1 MPDTPVPDPR
11 LRSHPLTA
19 DQRRLWFLSQLHPD
33 DAGFNMYL
41 VHRWTGPLDLPALR
55 AALTR
60 LVARHEI
67 LRTRFALAGEEPVQ
81 LVEPAGP
88 VTVDS
93 VELPTVADES
103 AEQREARLT
112 AATAPHVNA
121 PFDLAE
127 RPPLRAVVLHADE
140 RDHVVCITLHHIVS
154 DGWSARTMWRELLA
168 LYRDELGEAP
178 AGLAEPALQYG
189 DYARA
194 EQARTTAGDAAEEA
208 FRHWYDRLA
217 GTSPLRLP
225 ADHPRPAEPAH
236 PAGFVDLLLDAELTT
251 GLDRLAREQRCTPF
265 MVLLAVY
272 QSVLARWTGQDD
284 FTVGT
289 PLAGRNEVAHEEL
302 LGYFSRTAVIRADLT
317 GEPDF
322 RTVLRRVRSATMAAL
337 GHQDVPV
344 ERLANALDL
353 PNLPGVAPLY
363 QTLFV
368 LQSQHEL
375 AGTGADPVPAGVRIG
390 DLDSGFRQAKADV
403 MLDSWRTGDGLTLS
417 FCFDLE
423 VFERSTVEALAR
435 RCRTLL
441 AAVIEDPELPVHGD
455 WLLDADE
462 RAALLARGAG
472 PAPAGTVRPVL
483 ERFAEQVAARPGADA
498 LEYAGET
505 LSYAELDRRST
516 LLAHLIGPQAG
527 RAVAVRIEP
536 SFALVTALLAVWKA
550 GGAYLPLDR
559 AHPDERQRL
568 MAAEAGASLLLTAG
582 DTPGLG
588 LPVLTLP
595 TEWAASAD
603 GLLPGS
609 DPAGAAY
616 ILYTSG
622 STGAPKGV
630 VVEHGAL
637 ATRVDWM
644 AGDGYGLGPGDR
656 IVQFASIGFDTHAEE
671 IWPALAAGACCVLL
685 PGGGRML
692 PDLLRS
698 PRGAAVTVLDLPTA
712 YWHELVSLGADAP
725 WPAALR
731 LVILGGSEAGAPAVA
746 AWRERHGDRV
756 RLVNTYGPTEATVI
770 VTSAELGAAD
780 ALRRPPLGSP
790 LPGVR
795 CYVLDSRLGLLPPGS
810 EGELFLGGAGLARGY
825 LGRPELT
832 AERFLPDPFADPAAG
847 PDARM
852 YRTGDRV
859 RWRAWGSPRPE
870 AGGGGLDFL
879 GRADDQVKIRGYR
892 IEPAEIESVLSTHPA
907 VARAAVVVRDG
918 RRLTGYAVPRQG
930 AAPSPAALREHLAA
944 RLPAFMVPDA
954 LVVVPALPLTANGKL
969 DLAALPDPAPGDGAG
984 REYLAPRTD
993 AESLVV
999 ELWQEVLGV
1008 EKVGALDDFFELG
1021 GDSLLVTRVAAR
1033 IRSTVGLE
1041 VPIRDVFESP
1051 TPAALA
1057 ARIEALLIAEIDA
1070 LSEDEATG
1078 RLSD

>member
-1 MPDTPVPDPR
+1 MPDAPEPDPR
-11 LRSHPLTA
+11 VRSHPLTA
-19 DQRRLWFLSQLHPD
+19 DQRRLWFLGQLHPE

-41 VHRWTGPLDLPALR
+41 VRRWTGPLDLPALR

-81 LVEPAGP
+81 LVDPAGP
-88 VTVDS
+88 VAIDS
-93 VELPTVADES
+93 EQLPTVAGETP
-103 AEQREARLT
+103 EQLEARFT
-112 AATAPHVNA
+112 EAVAPHVNA
-121 PFDLAE
+121 PFDLAG

-140 RDHVVCITLHHIVS
+140 QDHAVCITLHHIIS

-178 AGLAEPALQYG
+178 AGLPEPTLQYG

-194 EQARTTAGDAAEEA
+194 EQARTTAAGAAEEA

-217 GTSPLRLP
+217 GTAPLRLP
-225 ADHPRPAEPAH
+225 ADHPRPAAPAH
-236 PAGFVDLLLDAELTT
+236 PAGFVDLVLDAELTA

-272 QSVLARWTGQDD
+272 QTVLARWTGQDD

-289 PLAGRNEVAHEEL
+289 PLAGRNEVAHEAL
-302 LGYFSRTAVIRADLT
+302 LGYFTRTAVIRADLT

-353 PNLPGVAPLY
+353 PNLPGVPPLY

-375 AGTGADPVPAGVRIG
+375 AGTGADPVPAGVRTG

-403 MLDSWRTGDGLTLS
+403 MLDSWRSGDGLTLS

-423 VFERSTVEALAR
+423 VFERPTVEALAR

-441 AAVIEDPELPVHGD
+441 TRVVEDPELPVHGD
-455 WLLDADE
+455 WLLGPDE
-462 RAALLARGAG
+462 RAALLAQGAG
-472 PAPAGTVRPVL
+472 PALTAAARPVL

-498 LEYAGET
+498 LEYDGEI

-516 LLAHLIGPQAG
+516 LLAQLIGPQAG

-536 SFALVTALLAVWKA
+536 SFALVTALLAIWKA
-550 GGAYLPLDR
+550 GGGYLPLDG
-559 AHPDERQRL
+559 AHPAERQRL
-568 MAAEAGASLLLTAG
+568 MAAEAGAGLLLTAG
-582 DTPGLG
+582 DTPDLG
-588 LPVLTLP
+588 LPVLALP
-595 TEWAASAD
+595 ADWAAA
-603 GLLPGS
+603 GRAAPAGAPLPGS

-622 STGAPKGV
+622 STGTPKGV
-630 VVEHGAL
+630 LVEHGAL
-637 ATRVDWM
+637 AERVDWM
-644 AGDGYGLGPGDR
+644 AGDGYALGPGDR
-656 IVQFASIGFDTHAEE
+656 IVQFASTGFDTHAEE

-712 YWHELVSLGADAP
+712 YWQELVALGADAP

-731 LVILGGSEAGAPAVA
+731 LVILGGSEAGAAAVA

-770 VTSAELGAAD
+770 VTSAGLGAAD
-780 ALRRPPLGSP
+780 ALRRPSLGRP

-795 CYVLDSRLGLLPPGS
+795 CYVLDARRGLLPAGS

-825 LGRPELT
+825 VGRPELT
-832 AERFLPDPFADPAAG
+832 AAHFLPDPFAGPAAG

-859 RWRAWGSPRPE
+859 RWRAD
-870 AGGGGLDFL
+870 GGLDFL

-892 IEPAEIESVLSTHPA
+892 IEPAEIETALAAHPA
-907 VARAAVVVRDG
+907 VARAAVVVREG

-969 DLAALPDPAPGDGAG
+969 DLAALPDPDPGIGN
-984 REYLAPRTD
+984 EYLAPRTD
-993 AESLVV
+993 AELLVA

-1008 EKVGALDDFFELG
+1008 PKVGALDDFFELG

-1033 IRSTVGLE
+1033 IRSTVGLD

-1070 LSEDEATG
+1070 LSDAEAAG
-1078 RLSD
+1078 HLSG